1 MILQHLQGKKLV
13 LASGSPR
20 RQELVKGLGVP
31 VEVRPRPIDESYP
44 ADLKRE
50 EVALYLAS
58 KKADAFVFDL
68 ASDEIILTGDTT
80 VYLHGDILN
89 KPESRDEA
97 VAMLRRLSG
106 QTHTV
111 ITAVCLLALERR
123 VVFHDETE
131 VSFCELSDDE
141 INHYI
146 DVYQPYDKAGAYGA
160 QDFIGF
166 IGIVGM
172 RGSFYNVM
180 GFPMHRVYAELKTW

>member
-20 RQELVKGLGVP
+20 RQELVKGLGIP

-44 ADLKRE
+44 DHLKRE
-50 EVALYLAS
+50 EVALYLAA
-58 KKADAFVFDL
+58 KKADAFVGDL
-68 ASDEIILTGDTT
+68 SSDEILLTGDTT
-80 VYLHGDILN
+80 VYLKGDILN
-89 KPESRDEA
+89 KPESREEA

-111 ITAVCLLALERR
+111 ITAVCLLSAERR

-131 VSFCELSDDE
+131 VSFAELSDDE
-141 INHYI
+141 INHYV

-166 IGIVGM
+166 IGIVDM

-180 GFPMHRVYAELKTW
+180 GFPMHRVYAELKAW

>member
-44 ADLKRE
+44 AELKRE

-68 ASDEIILTGDTT
+68 SSDEIILTGDTT
-80 VYLHGDILN
+80 VYLEGDILN
-89 KPESRDEA
+89 KPESREEA
-97 VAMLRRLSG
+97 VGMLRRLSG

-111 ITAVCLLALERR
+111 ITAVCLLSLERR

-131 VSFCELSDDE
+131 VTFGELSDDE
-141 INHYI
+141 INYYV
-146 DVYQPYDKAGAYGA
+146 DEYQPYDKAGAYGA

-166 IGIVGM
+166 IGIVDM
-172 RGSFYNVM
+172 RGSYYNVM
-180 GFPMHRVYAELKTW
+180 GFPMHRVYAELKGW